1 MIGDLLPRRL
11 GALVQGAESIS
22 KRGRLD
28 PQIPRYTPA
37 VTQRIAADKAGA
49 VPPQEGRTM
58 GMDISANPLG
68 KRRIGRM
75 LVDEGI
81 IEPAHLKTALE
92 VQAEGGGKIV
102 ETLIHLGYLDASTMS
117 SFLTSQPGV
126 ASIELDKYLV
136 PRELCEL
143 IPREYALEHEVFP
156 IDRSENCF
164 TAATAFPIDLDAIRR
179 LEEITGLN
187 LNALLCNAQ
196 DIRAAIRRYYP
207 EKDPAESQ
215 SWDEITR
222 GQIETG
228 LKVENV
234 VQMLRRIDSLPAL
247 PQTVQQVQE
256 ATADPDTSLRDI
268 AEIVST
274 DPAISAKLLRLANS
288 AAYGFLSKIDNVH
301 SAITLLGMRET
312 YMAVLSSAIIDL
324 TEASRHFDH
333 ERYWKWSMFCAAA
346 ARNVATAAGHGRKAG
361 VFTAG
366 LLADIGRFA
375 LSEIAPIRY
384 SKIDQDL
391 EGNELAMAEEEVLGI
406 GHPEAGH
413 ILAVHWR
420 MPEEISEPIRFH
432 HRPELARINPDLTA
446 MVALAAI
453 MSDAYMRGDAPGEE
467 MFESHSEPLS
477 MLGLQPAQAAD
488 AYAATRTPEMEM
500 M

>member
-1 MIGDLLPRRL
+1 
-11 GALVQGAESIS
+11 
-22 KRGRLD
+22 
-28 PQIPRYTPA
+28 
-37 VTQRIAADKAGA
+37 
-49 VPPQEGRTM
+49 M
-58 GMDISANPLG
+58 GMGVSANPLD

-81 IEPAHLKTALE
+81 IELEHLKTALDL
-92 VQAEGGGKIV
+92 QAERGGKVV
-102 ETLIHLGYLDASTMS
+102 ETLIHLGYLDTFTMS
-117 SFLTSQPGV
+117 GFLASRPGV
-126 ASIELDKYLV
+126 ASIELDRYRV

-156 IDRSENCF
+156 IDRTGNSF
-164 TAATAFPIDLDAIRR
+164 MVAMAFPIDLETLRQ
-179 LEEITGLN
+179 LEEVTGLN
-187 LNALLCNAQ
+187 VNALLCNAH
-196 DIRAAIRRYYP
+196 DIRTAIRSYYP
-207 EKDPAESQ
+207 TKELAESQ
-215 SWDEITR
+215 PRHEITR
-222 GQIETG
+222 AQIETG
-228 LKVENV
+228 LKIENV
-234 VQMLRRIDSLPAL
+234 VQMVRSIDSLPTL
-247 PQTVQQVQE
+247 PQTVQRVQE

-268 AEIVST
+268 AEIVSS

-288 AAYGFLSKIDNVH
+288 AAYGFLSRIDNVQ

-312 YMAVLSSAIIDL
+312 YMAVLSSAVIDL

-333 ERYWKWSMFCAAA
+333 KRYWKWSMFCAAA
-346 ARNVATAAGHGRKAG
+346 ARNVATAAGHGRKPA

-375 LSEIAPIRY
+375 LSEIAPLRY

-391 EGNELAMAEEEVLGI
+391 EGIELAMAEEEALGI

-413 ILAVHWR
+413 ILAVHWK

-467 MFESHSEPLS
+467 IFESHGELLS
-477 MLGLQPAQAAD
+477 ILELQPAQAAD